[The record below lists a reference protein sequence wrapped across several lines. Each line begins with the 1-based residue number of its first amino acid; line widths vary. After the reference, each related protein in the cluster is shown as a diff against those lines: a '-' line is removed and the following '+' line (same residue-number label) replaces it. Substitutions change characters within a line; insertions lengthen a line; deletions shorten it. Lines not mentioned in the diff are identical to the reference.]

1 MLSPRLE
8 HPSLSRPHPAQAPPT
23 LLTSGSVCVLRLPGI
38 AMLFISVLLSLP
50 CWAVSF
56 LSPETMAYSLESPV
70 PRMSQGRPRGCWLG
84 PRLCS
89 SCCAYGFTR
98 GIFLPFIL
106 FWWERKVSFF
116 FFFSVQFSS
125 VAQSCLTL
133 CNPMNRAR
141 QPSLSITNSQ
151 SSLKLMSIES
161 VMPSSH
167 LILCRPL
174 LLLPPIPPSMRVFSN
189 ESTLCMR
196 WQKIFPYLIKMCL
209 THK

>member
-1 MLSPRLE
+1 MVLNSLSFCL
-8 HPSLSRPHPAQAPPT
+8 SVQLLSRPHPAQAPPT

-106 FWWERKVSFF
+106 FWWERPRVDHTIR
-116 FFFSVQFSS
+116 QFPKEGESDLPGFPPGRRGFAAEIMDPPA
-125 VAQSCLTL
+125 VAAAPGDAL
-133 CNPMNRAR
+133 
-141 QPSLSITNSQ
+141 
-151 SSLKLMSIES
+151 
-161 VMPSSH
+161 
-167 LILCRPL
+167 RP
-174 LLLPPIPPSMRVFSN
+174 
-189 ESTLCMR
+189 
-196 WQKIFPYLIKMCL
+196 
-209 THK
+209 